1 MQKTNGLEFKI
12 MEIANRIQELR
23 SILGYSEEYMAKKIG
38 ISLDEYASYEA
49 GEQDLDFAFLY
60 MCAQA
65 LGVDVTE
72 LIEGTAPRLS
82 SYTLTRKGEVS
93 ALSRLTA

>member
-1 MQKTNGLEFKI
+1 MQTTNALQFKI
-12 MEIANRIQELR
+12 LEIASRIQELR

-38 ISLDEYASYEA
+38 ISLDEYLAYEA

-65 LGVDVTE
+65 LSVDVTE

-82 SYTLTRKGEVS
+82 SYTLTRKGEGQRVEQ
-93 ALSRLTA
+93 AH